1 MNRAYSLLTVK
12 AVSEDKRVITGVA
25 TTPTPD
31 RVGDIVEPLGV
42 RFRNPMPLLH
52 QHRSDQPVGTVKFSK
67 PSEAGIAFEARL
79 PIIEV
84 PGPLKDRVDT
94 AWEEIKAGLVR
105 GVSIGFRA
113 LEQSFMDDG
122 GIRFIESEV
131 LELSLVTIP
140 ANADAVISTIKT
152 FDAKALAASG
162 NKDGGVKVQIPS
174 LEVKVGETVIGH
186 ISAIDP
192 ASRVITTKGKGG
204 TGATPKPKT
213 SEKSKMQTTQE
224 KVKAFEAKR
233 QAKAAA
239 MAKIMEDAGDE
250 TLDAAT
256 SEEYDNLEAEVKSVD
271 EHLVRLNALLK
282 TEVAKAKP
290 VNGDNPENAGDSR
303 SLSTPPRISV
313 RAVSLDKGIGL
324 ARYARCKALAKLDSI
339 PSYEV
344 AKQLYP
350 EHTELSDILQKTAVA
365 AGTTTAS
372 GWASNLVNVSSVFA
386 DFVEYL
392 RPMTIIGQFGT
403 NGVPALRRVPFR
415 TILASQTAGTTGYWV
430 GEGQPKP
437 VSKPTFSS
445 TYLLPYKVAAISVA
459 TMELLRDSS
468 PSVDAILRDDIAKAV
483 AARIDEDF
491 LDPQKGA
498 DSSSPASISNG
509 VTPINSSGRDADS
522 VRADLVSAFAAY
534 IAVNN
539 TPSTGVWV
547 MSAITALQLSLLT
560 NALGQPE
567 FPGMRMQGGT
577 LQGLPVITSEFIG
590 KTTDSPTEGRDV
602 FLVNAS
608 DIWFADDGGIDVA
621 MSSEAA
627 LQMDDAP
634 TNASGPTVAATTMV
648 SMWQTNS
655 VAFRAERTVSWARR
669 RSESVQQLAQVEW
682 GEASGVNV

>member
-1 MNRAYSLLTVK
+1 MNRAYAVLTVK
-12 AVSEDKRVITGVA
+12 AVGEDKRVITGVA

-31 RVGDIVEPLGV
+31 RVGDIIEPLGV
-42 RFRNPMPLLH
+42 KFKNPMPLLW

-67 PSEAGIAFEARL
+67 PTPEGINFEARL
-79 PIIEV
+79 PNIEV
-84 PGPLKDRVDT
+84 AGPLKDRVDT

-140 ANADAVISTIKT
+140 ANADATIQTIKSFDTEPVLAATGNDAEIGISLSGTIST
-152 FDAKALAASG
+152 AKVRALMG
-162 NKDGGVKVQIPS
+162 QV
-174 LEVKVGETVIGH
+174 T
-186 ISAIDP
+186 DP
-192 ASRVITTKGKGG
+192 ASRDTSVK
-204 TGATPKPKT
+204 PKPKT
-213 SEKSKMQTTQE
+213 PEKLKMQTTQE
-224 KVKAFEAKR
+224 RVKAFEAKR

-239 MAKIMEDAGDE
+239 MAKIMEESGDE
-250 TLDAAT
+250 SLDADKA
-256 SEEYDNLEAEVKSVD
+256 EEYDTLKDEVKACD
-271 EHLVRLNALLK
+271 EHLERLNHLLK
-282 TEVAKAKP
+282 TEVVKAVP
-290 VNGDNPENAGDSR
+290 VHGETAEDGSATRQG
-303 SLSTPPRISV
+303 LAAPRISV
-313 RAVSLDKGIGL
+313 RATNLDKGIAF
-324 ARYARCKALAKLDSI
+324 ARLARCKALAKMDSI
-339 PSYEV
+339 PPYEI

-350 EHTELSDILQKTAVA
+350 EHTDLQDILHKTAVA
-365 AGTTTAS
+365 AGTTTVS
-372 GWASNLVNVSSVFA
+372 GWASQLVNVNSVFA

-392 RPMTIIGQFGT
+392 RPLTIIGQFGT
-403 NGVPALRRVPFR
+403 NGIPSLRRVPFR

-437 VSKPTFSS
+437 VSKPTFAS

-468 PSVDAILRDDIAKAV
+468 PSVDAILRDDLAKAV

-522 VRADLVSAFAAY
+522 VRADMVSVMAAY
-534 IAVNN
+534 LAVNN

-547 MSAITALQLSLLT
+547 MSAVTALQLSLLT

-567 FPGMRMQGGT
+567 FPGIAMSGGR
-577 LQGLPVITSEFIG
+577 LQGLPVIVSEFIG

-602 FLVNAS
+602 FLVNAN
-608 DIWFADDGGIDVA
+608 DIWFADDGGVDVS
-621 MSSEAA
+621 MSDQTA

-634 TNASGPTVAATTMV
+634 TNASGPTVTATTMV
-648 SMWQTNS
+648 SMFQTNS

-669 RSESVQQLAQVEW
+669 RTEAVQQLAQVEW